1 MSAAIN
7 SVPVTRRPAFPIR
20 CWRATRPTIA
30 YWFQTEV
37 HVYAFS
43 IAANVLL
50 SFYPMLILLLSVCK
64 KALHWQAGADAVTFA
79 LNDYF
84 PASFIQWMAEDKYTK
99 SITSHGRLQLASVLL
114 LLFTSN
120 GIFMPMEIALNRV
133 WGCRENRSFIRN
145 QIVSYVL
152 IFACGALLMLSAT
165 LTALN
170 NQFVAGV
177 NVPALAF
184 ASVFAL
190 HVAAVPITVLILF
203 LIYWILPNR
212 RVQARDVLPAAII
225 VGLILEGLKY
235 LNLVLQPWTLRRLT
249 AEYGYHFR
257 YAVAVLFWGFVASML
272 ILGGAEWTARHRNAA
287 VIDSEKSPPAG
298 DNHVRF

>member
-1 MSAAIN
+1 MSLALN
-7 SVPVTRRPAFPIR
+7 STEP
-20 CWRATRPTIA
+20 ATRPALWRRWWRGISPTLQ

-50 SFYPMLILLLSVCK
+50 SFYPMLILMLSICR

-99 SITSHGRLQLASVLL
+99 SITSHGRLQVASVLL

-133 WGCRENRSFIRN
+133 WGCRANRSLVRN
-145 QIVSYVL
+145 QLISYGL
-152 IFACGALLMLSAT
+152 IFACGTLLMLSAT

-170 NQFVAGV
+170 NQFIATL
-177 NVPALAF
+177 NAPALAY
-184 ASVFAL
+184 ASVVLL
-190 HVAAVPITVLILF
+190 HIAAVPISVLMLL
-203 LIYWILPNR
+203 LIYWILPNC
-212 RVQARDVLPAAII
+212 RVEAREVLPAAII

-272 ILGGAEWTARHRNAA
+272 ILGGAEWTARRRGAGA
-287 VIDSEKSPPAG
+287 SSDGERPA
-298 DNHVRF
+298 